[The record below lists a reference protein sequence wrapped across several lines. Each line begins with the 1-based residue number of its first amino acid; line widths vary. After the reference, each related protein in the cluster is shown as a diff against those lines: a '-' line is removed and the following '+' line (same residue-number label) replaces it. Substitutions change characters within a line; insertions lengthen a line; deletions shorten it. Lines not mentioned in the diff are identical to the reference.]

1 MSPEGPTIEDVHDL
15 RAMLRADLLVAMKA
29 RHPEVVSA
37 LRTALA
43 AWDNAE
49 AVTVPKV
56 QQEGGSEHLASARA
70 GVGAAEVERRVLP
83 VEEARALLRR
93 QVEERVEEAER
104 YDSHGRN
111 EAAERLRREADALR
125 KYG

>member
-1 MSPEGPTIEDVHDL
+1 MSPEGPIIEDVHDL
-15 RAMLRADLLVAMKA
+15 RALLRADLVVAMKA
-29 RHPEVVSA
+29 RRPEVVSA

-56 QQEGGSEHLASARA
+56 QREGGSEHVAGARV
-70 GVGAAEVERRVLP
+70 GIGAAEVERRVLS
-83 VEEARALLRR
+83 VEEVRALLRR

-104 YDSHGRN
+104 YDSHGRH